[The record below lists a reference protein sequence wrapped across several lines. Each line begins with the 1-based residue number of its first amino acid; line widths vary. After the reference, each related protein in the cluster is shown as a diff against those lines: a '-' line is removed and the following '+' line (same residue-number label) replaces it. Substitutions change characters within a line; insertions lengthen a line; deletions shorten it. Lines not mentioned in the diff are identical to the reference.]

1 MSNHY
6 RLQAIEAQHCA
17 EYFVW
22 SALRGHTTPT
32 GRSPRTGHDLSIEL
46 GYDDGH
52 LARMI
57 LKTKA
62 RYFLARARKARTDQ
76 YFRRLP

>member
-1 MSNHY
+1 MANHY
-6 RLQAIEAQHCA
+6 RRQATEAQHCA
-17 EYFVW
+17 EYYVW

-32 GRSPRTGHDLSIEL
+32 GRSPRTGRDLAIEL
-46 GYDDGH
+46 GHEDKT